1 MGKLKN
7 SSLKKSE
14 TKLPPVSVA
23 FSAGGGENYYGGFV
37 KDIRSGKEKLKKL
50 GRISNKIL
58 YESTFVREQII

>member
-1 MGKLKN
+1 MRVTGKLKN

-37 KDIRSGKEKLKKL
+37 KDINGKNPPKKAVA
-50 GRISNKIL
+50 IM
-58 YESTFVREQII
+58 T